1 MESRIRGGS
10 ETKIKSACETFT
22 TVVALALY
30 WMEISLFEKQ
40 TES

>member
-10 ETKIKSACETFT
+10 ETKIKSACETLT
-22 TVVALALY
+22 TVVALTLC